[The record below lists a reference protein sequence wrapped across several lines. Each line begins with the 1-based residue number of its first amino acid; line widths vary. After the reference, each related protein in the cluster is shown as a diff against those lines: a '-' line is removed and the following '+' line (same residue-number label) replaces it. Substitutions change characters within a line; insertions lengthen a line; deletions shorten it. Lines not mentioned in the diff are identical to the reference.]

1 MVHLEPVM
9 MKSEAIRVWRGGLEF
24 WRGNI
29 GVMQFATKI
38 PESMHKL
45 NKLSR

>member
-9 MKSEAIRVWRGGLEF
+9 IKSEAIQVRRAGAEL

-38 PESMHKL
+38 RESMHKL
-45 NKLSR
+45 NTLSR

>member
-9 MKSEAIRVWRGGLEF
+9 ITSETIRARRAGLEF

-38 PESMHKL
+38 PENMLKL